1 MGSTANTM
9 PTSMTCCSVCMC
21 QALPV
26 TAKVA
31 AAAQG
36 PIDMPARP
44 ALNMKEYTCDLEPV
58 KQQDWLE
65 QNVVRQI
72 FLVLK

>member
-36 PIDMPARP
+36 PIDMPAKP
-44 ALNMKEYTCDLEPV
+44 ALYMKEYTFDLEPV
-58 KQQDWLE
+58 TQHGWL
-65 QNVVRQI
+65 VHTLVRQI
-72 FLVLK
+72 LLV